1 MPFTFILCFYS
12 SPNSLLSLQLT
23 HHFIVTLR
31 LTNKDHSQNM
41 SAPSETAAPARA
53 VENPVASEPVIPEL
67 AAPAIE
73 ADVIELSILL
83 FGDGS

>member
-1 MPFTFILCFYS
+1 
-12 SPNSLLSLQLT
+12 
-23 HHFIVTLR
+23 
-31 LTNKDHSQNM
+31 M